1 MKINKTNIL
10 MDFFSL
16 VFGFMTFICCF
27 FEMKSVIYIK
37 DKVEK
42 YIIGSDFEPIVNI
55 TISRSRC
62 ETENGFYPILN
73 YKFKGIDENCY
84 DVKSKKFLNESCT
97 NSDNFKMVNQINERT
112 INIWREG
119 NVCAKKVKN
128 NTDDYVFYFES
139 INNNN
144 KNEKDNEDKTYC
156 GYLNNFRD
164 EIKNESLKIKV
175 YVKGKNNESY
185 CPINFINIYNSNENE
200 IEFGNDNNNIT
211 ANYEFLDGYVLNY
224 SKDNKEG
231 NILTDLIISED
242 FPCLE
247 KERKSNK
254 TPQFPMLNDIKN
266 FKCNRYRD
274 SYYDYDFKKE
284 NITYAFDKRFV
295 LIDNISKYQL
305 FKDNGFDILYNSLPY
320 INSSN
325 WKNDL
330 NSSDFGLYYRSFY
343 LNKDNYSEF
352 NDYHHSIKKLFNLHY
367 ARLCIN
373 IGNLLILIFFI
384 VILGLIK
391 FVLAI
396 CHTLIFVLKLVILIL
411 IFIINI
417 IIIGYSKNLMSDD
430 VKYFINK
437 DNCFDYNNDKCPFD
451 FLSTKLIKRYNLY
464 KMIDSYDIIIKY
476 EIKFWWCFFSFN
488 LIQAFRLIY
497 KIYIRIKNKKRRQ
510 IVKEEIGKYNLK
522 NIMKEFREKKK
533 NKKKQQNLDNSD
545 FL

>member
-16 VFGFMTFICCF
+16 IFGFMTFICCF

-84 DVKSKKFLNESCT
+84 DVNNHKFLNESCT

-112 INIWREG
+112 INIWRER

-128 NTDDYVFYFES
+128 NTDNYTFYFEY
-139 INNNN
+139 NNNA
-144 KNEKDNEDKTYC
+144 NEIDKGDKTYC

-164 EIKNESLKIKV
+164 EIRNDSLKIKV
-175 YVKGKNNESY
+175 YVSGKNNESY
-185 CPINFINIYNSNENE
+185 CPINFINIYNSTENE
-200 IEFGNDNNNIT
+200 IDDDYDNNNIT
-211 ANYEFLDGYVLNY
+211 ANYEFSDGYILNY
-224 SKDNKEG
+224 SKNNNEG

-247 KERKSNK
+247 KERKSN
-254 TPQFPMLNDIKN
+254 TTEQFPMLNEIKN
-266 FKCNRYRD
+266 FKCNRD
-274 SYYDYDFKKE
+274 LDLYYDYDFKKE
-284 NITYAFDKRFV
+284 KFIYTFDQRFEV
-295 LIDNISKYQL
+295 IDNVTKYQL

-320 INSSN
+320 INNSN
-325 WKNDL
+325 WTNDL
-330 NSSDFGLYYRSFY
+330 NSSHFGLFYRSFY
-343 LNKDNYSEF
+343 LDKDNNTSF
-352 NDYHHSIKKLFNLHY
+352 HDYHHSIKKLFKLHY

-396 CHTLIFVLKLVILIL
+396 CHTLVFFLKLVILFL
-411 IFIINI
+411 IFLTNI

-437 DNCFDYNNDKCPFD
+437 GNCYDYNNEDCPFD
-451 FLSTKLIKRYNLY
+451 FLSSKLIKRYNLY
-464 KMIDSYDIIIKY
+464 TMMDSYDIIIKY
-476 EIKFWWCFFSFN
+476 EIGFWWAFFSFN
-488 LIQAFRLIY
+488 LIQAFRLIH

-510 IVKEEIGKYNLK
+510 IVKEEIGKNNLK

-533 NKKKQQNLDNSD
+533 KKKKQQNLDNSD